1 MQGYWQVKPFTR
13 YTDLN
18 GTIAVRG
25 VFRYNAHIK
34 YQQYTGEN
42 MSITISAFGDEIASD
57 FAEQLQTLNELNIPQ
72 LDLRQAW
79 GVRVDNLTDEQVNQ
93 ATELLKQHHIS
104 VACIGSPI
112 GKSHLEV
119 PVEDEIN
126 RLKRLGAIAPQLGT
140 KNIRLFSFYPRAGE
154 VNSVDVAYALIRLQ
168 TLVAEAEKLDLNLLL
183 ENEKGLV
190 GDIPERIVPIFE
202 TINTPRLRFIWDP
215 ANFVQCKVA
224 NQVDEWWDALSP
236 YIGYIHIKDAYLS
249 DNTVCPAGDGDGQV
263 DKLLQKL
270 HETGYN
276 GVLSLEPHLKEARH
290 SSGFSGPEL
299 MKVAVD
305 KLRVLMQTVGMSEE

>member
-1 MQGYWQVKPFTR
+1 
-13 YTDLN
+13 
-18 GTIAVRG
+18 
-25 VFRYNAHIK
+25 
-34 YQQYTGEN
+34 
-42 MSITISAFGDEIASD
+42 
-57 FAEQLQTLNELNIPQ
+57 
-72 LDLRQAW
+72 
-79 GVRVDNLTDEQVNQ
+79 
-93 ATELLKQHHIS
+93 
-104 VACIGSPI
+104 
-112 GKSHLEV
+112 
-119 PVEDEIN
+119 
-126 RLKRLGAIAPQLGT
+126 
-140 KNIRLFSFYPRAGE
+140 
-154 VNSVDVAYALIRLQ
+154 
-168 TLVAEAEKLDLNLLL
+168 LVLLL

-190 GDIPERIVPIFE
+190 GDIPERMVQIFE
-202 TINTPRLRFIWDP
+202 TFDTPRLRFIWDP

-270 HETGYN
+270 HETGYD

-305 KLRVLMQTVGMSEE
+305 KLRALMQTVGMSEE